1 MSQQFHSPGHHSRQY
16 PLDYWLSR
24 DVARATP
31 EGTQSVLR
39 NMAWNQG
46 QWRGLAVACGG
57 SGAAL
62 LAAALLILILGGP
75 AVGIVLFAVAGLGLL
90 GGAVLALQKL
100 RGVPRIKAVMQS
112 RAPGK
117 FSSGLGLAAFL
128 AVVFGIG
135 LFPVV
140 APLLQGGPLQV
151 LAFVAAY
158 ALMLVVVVSLFA
170 VPAFFSEHA
179 REHFRRRIDAD
190 PQLRRYLEE
199 MALTWQDNQ
208 GGRSFGPL

>member
-1 MSQQFHSPGHHSRQY
+1 MSQQFHSPGHQSGQY

-24 DVARATP
+24 DFARVAP

-46 QWRGLAVACGG
+46 QWRGLSVAFGG

-62 LAAALLILILGGP
+62 LAAALLILVLGGP
-75 AVGIVLFAVAGLGLL
+75 AVAVVLFAVAGLFLL
-90 GGAVLALQKL
+90 GGAVLASRKL

-128 AVVFGIG
+128 SVVFGIG

-140 APLLQGGPLQV
+140 GPLLQEGPV
-151 LAFVAAY
+151 HAVAFVAAY
-158 ALMLVVVVSLFA
+158 ALMLVVTVSLFA
-170 VPAFFSEHA
+170 VPAYFSEHA

-190 PQLRRYLEE
+190 PQLRGYLENL
-199 MALTWQDNQ
+199 ALTWQDNQ
-208 GGRSFGPL
+208 GGRAFGPL